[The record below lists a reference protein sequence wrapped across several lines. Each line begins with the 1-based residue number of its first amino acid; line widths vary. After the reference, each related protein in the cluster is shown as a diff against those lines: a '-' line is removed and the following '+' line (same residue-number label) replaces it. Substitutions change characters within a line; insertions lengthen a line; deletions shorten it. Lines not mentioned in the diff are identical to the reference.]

1 MYVELDE
8 IVKISSGL
16 IISRERTSSGNR
28 RMYDVLN
35 YRSIDEDGNIVL
47 SALDKLNLSNRIDEK
62 FITKES
68 NIIMKMA
75 YPFKAILIGKQEENL
90 LITSNFCKIICLNK
104 VLPEYLVACLNSD
117 KISRKLKVE
126 SKNQTIN
133 QISIKDLAGIEI
145 ELCDIEKQKKIAI
158 TYMNYLKRI
167 QLTKM
172 ILEKEQKIIKNIY
185 K

>member
-1 MYVELDE
+1 MFVKLGE

-16 IISRERTSSGNR
+16 IVSRERTSSSNR
-28 RMYDVLN
+28 RIYNVLN
-35 YRSIDEDGNIVL
+35 YRGIDGEGNIIL
-47 SALDKLNLSNRIDEK
+47 SALDRIDLNNKIDEK
-62 FITKES
+62 FITKE
-68 NIIMKMA
+68 NDVIMKMT
-75 YPFKAILIGKQEENL
+75 YPFKALLIKKQEENL

-104 VLPEYLVACLNSD
+104 ILPEYLVACLNSD
-117 KISRKLKVE
+117 KISKKLKVE

-145 ELCDIEKQKKIAI
+145 ELYDIEKQKKIAI

-167 QLTKM
+167 QLTRM